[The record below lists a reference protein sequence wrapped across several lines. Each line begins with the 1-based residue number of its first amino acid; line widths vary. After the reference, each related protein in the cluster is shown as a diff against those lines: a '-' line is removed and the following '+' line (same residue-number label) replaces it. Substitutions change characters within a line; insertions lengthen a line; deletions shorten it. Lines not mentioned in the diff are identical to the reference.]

1 LTVLFRHVFVVPKNE
16 TFRYEYDFIFR
27 VKSGMFDKWLFKEEK
42 RHLRAIFMKNALKPK
57 RNIKK
62 QDDFSQKVT
71 FLA

>member
-1 LTVLFRHVFVVPKNE
+1 
-16 TFRYEYDFIFR
+16 
-27 VKSGMFDKWLFKEEK
+27 MFDKWLFKEEK